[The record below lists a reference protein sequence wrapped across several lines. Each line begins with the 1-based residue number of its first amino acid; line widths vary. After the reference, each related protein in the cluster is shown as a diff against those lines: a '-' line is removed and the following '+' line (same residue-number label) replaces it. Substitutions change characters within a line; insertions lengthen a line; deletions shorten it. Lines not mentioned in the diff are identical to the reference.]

1 MTEQKNTKTKA
12 EFVEAMEREFYELQS
27 INDNL
32 KQLKEDAKEAGYDA
46 GMLAKVAKAMS
57 ESKADEILEKN
68 EIFSELVDEVRNS

>member
-1 MTEQKNTKTKA
+1 MTIKVNCNI
-12 EFVEAMEREFYELQS
+12 YELQS

-57 ESKADEILEKN
+57 ESKVDEILEKN
-68 EIFSELVDEVRNS
+68 EIFSEFVDEVRNSGRKAPKGLSMKG